1 MNDQGTILVT
11 GANGFVGRAL
21 VEELAARR
29 FQKVV
34 AAVRRS
40 TGRFSDAVEE
50 KAGLDIELDTGWCD
64 ALNGVSVVVHCAAR
78 VHVMSDSAKDPLE
91 AFRRANVE
99 GTLRVA
105 KIAASKGVR
114 RFVFLSSIKVNGE
127 STEGRKPFTESDT
140 PAPEDFYGYSKL
152 EAEEQLAELCAR
164 KSMELV
170 IVRPPLVYGKGVG
183 ANFDALMRLSDTP
196 WPLPFGCLNNRRS
209 MVYLGNLVDGIGCL
223 CTAPEAAGRTFLI
236 SDADDLSFSD
246 LVRELRVLKGRS
258 PRLLPVPAAF
268 LEIMGKA
275 VGKGDVI
282 RRLTENLLV
291 DSSSLKDT
299 LGWHPPYSVREGLAR
314 TLAV

>member
-164 KSMELV
+164 ESMELV

-183 ANFDALMRLSDTP
+183 ANFGALMRLSDTP

-223 CTAPEAAGRTFLI
+223 CTAPAAAGRTFLI
-236 SDADDLSFSD
+236 SDGEDLSFSD
-246 LVRELRVLKGRS
+246 LVRELRVLKGRG

-275 VGKGDVI
+275 VGKGDVV

-299 LGWHPPYSVREGLAR
+299 VGWRPPYTVREGLAR

>member
-1 MNDQGTILVT
+1 MSDEGTVLVT

-21 VEELAARR
+21 VEELATRR

-40 TGRFSDAVEE
+40 TGLFSDAVEE
-50 KAGLDIELDTGWCD
+50 RAGLDIEHDAGWDGALD
-64 ALNGVSVVVHCAAR
+64 GVAVVVHCAAR
-78 VHVMSDSAKDPLE
+78 VHVMVDSAKDPLD

-99 GTLRVA
+99 GALRVA
-105 KIAASKGVR
+105 KIAANKGVR

-127 STEGRKPFTESDT
+127 STEGRAPFTESDT

-164 KSMELV
+164 ESMELV
-170 IVRPPLVYGKGVG
+170 IVRPPLVYGKGVK
-183 ANFDALMRLSDTP
+183 ANFGALMRLSDTP

-209 MVYLGNLVDGIGCL
+209 MVYLGNLVDGICRL
-223 CTAPEAAGRTFLI
+223 STAPAAAGRTFLI
-236 SDADDLSFSD
+236 SDGDDFSLSD

-258 PRLLPVPAAF
+258 ARLLPIPAAL

-291 DSSSLKDT
+291 DSSSLKDIV
-299 LGWHPPYSVREGLAR
+299 GWHPPYSVREGLAR